1 MKKLRFSSNQCAIK
15 IKLKFSKSRER
26 EVWETRTEQDTS
38 GHTCVKAITLLL
50 WGNCPRRRP
59 RSRSQR
65 NWGQL
70 LLKVSGLIKN
80 AFGQEEEEEAE
91 ENVTWL
97 VFFDFYCIPLP
108 RPPALFAACKCPA
121 NCSNYMNNR
130 QDCSMSAP
138 PSLPPHLCIWQV
150 LQSILLYN
158 DRSVCCPI
166 MTHGLHGWMRGEGR
180 GLMIFALSAQFVAFL
195 RHLASTT

>member
-1 MKKLRFSSNQCAIK
+1 MSLAQRGRERDRQGVREGGVRPSLDSAINCLSAPWQGVKYFMKKLRFSSNQCAIK

-80 AFGQEEEEEAE
+80 AFGQEEEEEEAE

-108 RPPALFAACKCPA
+108 PPLPALLGC
-121 NCSNYMNNR
+121 
-130 QDCSMSAP
+130 
-138 PSLPPHLCIWQV
+138 LQV
-150 LQSILLYN
+150 SRKLL
-158 DRSVCCPI
+158 
-166 MTHGLHGWMRGEGR
+166 
-180 GLMIFALSAQFVAFL
+180 
-195 RHLASTT
+195 